1 MLRLDE
7 LLVLSLEQA
16 VAAPFC
22 SNRLAHAGARVIK
35 VERADGDFARGYD
48 DVVDGES
55 AYFVWLNQGKQSLVA
70 DIKHAGDAALLH
82 RILAR
87 ADVFIQNLAPG
98 AAARAGFGSDA
109 LRRRYPRLVCCD
121 ISGYGERGEYA
132 EMKAYDLLVQCES
145 GIASITGTPDAPGRI
160 GVSACDIN
168 CGQQAYAA
176 ILEALIARE
185 ASGAGA
191 AIRVSLFDS
200 MAEWMAVPLLHYDY
214 GGTIQRRVG
223 INHATISPYGA
234 YACGDGETIVIAIQN
249 EREWRNFCRELLA
262 DEALADDRRL
272 CNNKQRV
279 ANRARVDAL
288 IAAAF
293 GALDRDAVIARL
305 RAAGIAYGRLND
317 VAGLARHPQLRR
329 VEVVTP
335 RGNAAVVAVAAR
347 RDGADEPPRRVP
359 ALGEHNDAIRA
370 EFNRGDE

>member
-1 MLRLDE
+1 M
-7 LLVLSLEQA
+7 LSLEDILVVSIEQA

-70 DIKHAGDAALLH
+70 DIKNAADAALLH

-98 AAARAGFGSDA
+98 AAARAGFASDA

-121 ISGYGERGEYA
+121 ISGYGDNGEYA

-145 GIASITGTPDAPGRI
+145 GVASITGTPDAPGRI

-185 ASGAGA
+185 SSGEGA
-191 AIRVSLFDS
+191 TIKVSLFDS

-214 GGTIQRRVG
+214 GGKVQPRVG

-234 YACGDGETIVIAIQN
+234 YACGDGETVVIAIQN
-249 EREWRNFCRELLA
+249 EREWRNFCRELLG
-262 DEALADDRRL
+262 DEALADDAQL
-272 CNNKQRV
+272 CNNRQRV
-279 ANRARVDAL
+279 AHRARVDSLVGEAF
-288 IAAAF
+288 AAAPR
-293 GALDRDAVIARL
+293 ASIIERL
-305 RAAGIAYGRLND
+305 RRAGIAYGRLND
-317 VAGLARHPQLRR
+317 VAGLSAHPQLRR
-329 VEVVTP
+329 VGVTTP
-335 RGNAAVVAVAAR
+335 GGEASVVAVAAL
-347 RDGADEPPRRVP
+347 RDTAREVARRVP
-359 ALGEHNDAIRA
+359 ALGEHSESIRR
-370 EFNRGDE
+370 EFK

>member
-1 MLRLDE
+1 MLRLDDI
-7 LLVLSLEQA
+7 LVLSLEQA

-48 DVVDGES
+48 SVVDGES
-55 AYFVWLNQGKQSLVA
+55 AYFVWLNQGKESLVA
-70 DIKHAGDAALLH
+70 DIKHPDDAALLH

-98 AAARAGFGSDA
+98 AAARAGFDSDE

-121 ISGYGERGEYA
+121 ISGYGESGEYA

-145 GIASITGTPDAPGRI
+145 GVASITGTPDAPGRI

-185 ASGAGA
+185 ASGEGA
-191 AIRVSLFDS
+191 SVRVSLFDS

-214 GGTIQRRVG
+214 GGKIQRRVG

-234 YACGDGETIVIAIQN
+234 YACGDGEAVVIAIQN
-249 EREWRNFCRELLA
+249 EREWRTFCREMLG
-262 DEALADDRRL
+262 DEALAGDAQL
-272 CNNKQRV
+272 CNNQQRV
-279 ANRARVDAL
+279 ANRARVDRL
-288 IAAAF
+288 IAEAF
-293 GALDRDAVIARL
+293 GACGRDTVIERL
-305 RAAGIAYGRLND
+305 RRAGIAYGRLND
-317 VAGLARHPQLRR
+317 VAGLSRHPQLRR
-329 VEVVTP
+329 VEVATP
-335 RGNAAVVAVAAR
+335 SGAASVVAVAAL
-347 RDGADEPPRRVP
+347 RDDAPEAARRVP
-359 ALGEHNDAIRA
+359 ALGEHGESIRR
-370 EFNRGDE
+370 EFN